1 MDFQKCF
8 DTVPHNRLIH
18 KLKAYGI
25 TEEILLWITDFLIGR
40 KQRVSIQN
48 TMSNWLTVL
57 SGIPQGSVL
66 GPLLFVIFVNELPE
80 IAKSTVYLFADD
92 TKIFCSI
99 NNYDDPKIL
108 QDDLNILQNWSN
120 TWLLKFHPDKCKRM
134 TIGKPNEFTNTTY
147 TLDKNGTLHNIEN
160 VEQEKDIGVI
170 IDSNLEF
177 DKHINA
183 KINKANSMF
192 PIIRRSFQFL
202 NL

>member
-40 KQRVSIQN
+40 KQRVSIPN

-66 GPLLFVIFVNELPE
+66 GPLLFVIFVNELPK
-80 IAKSTVYLFADD
+80 IVKSTVYLFADD
-92 TKIFCSI
+92 TKIFRSI
-99 NNYDDPKIL
+99 NNHDDPKIL

-134 TIGKPNEFTNTTY
+134 TIEKPNEFTNMVLY
-147 TLDKNGTLHNIEN
+147 TISK
-160 VEQEKDIGVI
+160 
-170 IDSNLEF
+170 
-177 DKHINA
+177 
-183 KINKANSMF
+183 M
-192 PIIRRSFQFL
+192 
-202 NL
+202 